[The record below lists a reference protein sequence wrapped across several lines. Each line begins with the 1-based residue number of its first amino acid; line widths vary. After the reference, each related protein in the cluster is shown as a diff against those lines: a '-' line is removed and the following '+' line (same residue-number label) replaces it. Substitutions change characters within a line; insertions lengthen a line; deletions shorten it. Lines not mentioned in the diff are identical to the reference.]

1 MRLQDRVAVVTGG
14 AHGIGAAYCEG
25 LAREGA
31 HVVVADLDGS
41 AARGVADRLSQ
52 DGPEA
57 LAVEADVADEGAVRR
72 MVATVDER
80 FGRADVL
87 INNAAMFSRVPMS
100 RVGIDDLT
108 VDEWDRIMTINL
120 RSVFLCCREVLPV
133 MRRRGSGSIINIS
146 SGTVFNGPPTRI
158 HYVTTK
164 AGVVGFT
171 RVLARE
177 VGPAGIRVN
186 AIAPGSTL
194 SEEDPS
200 EEVVRMREGPVHERA
215 LARIE
220 RPADL
225 VGTAL
230 FLASDDSGFMTGQ
243 TLIVDGGVAMR

>member
-1 MRLQDRVAVVTGG
+1 MRLEDRIALVTGG
-14 AHGIGAAYCEG
+14 AHGIGAAYGEG

-31 HVVVADLDGS
+31 HVVVADLDGEG
-41 AARGVADRLSQ
+41 ATRVAEQLSQ
-52 DGPEA
+52 DGPAA
-57 LAVEADVADEGAVRR
+57 LAVQTDVADEQQVQRLI
-72 MVATVDER
+72 ATVTER
-80 FGRADVL
+80 FGRVDVL

-100 RVGIDDLT
+100 RVGIEDLT
-108 VDEWDRIMTINL
+108 VDEWDRMMTINL

-133 MRRRGSGSIINIS
+133 MRRQGSGSIVNIA

-177 VGPAGIRVN
+177 VGGDGIRVN

-200 EEVVRMREGPVHERA
+200 PDVVRMREGPVRERA
-215 LARIE
+215 LARVE

-230 FLASDDSGFMTGQ
+230 FLASDDSAFMTGQ
-243 TLIVDGGVAMR
+243 TLIVDGGVAMH

>member
-14 AHGIGAAYCEG
+14 AHGIGAAYGEG

-31 HVVVADLDGS
+31 HVVVADLDGP

-100 RVGIDDLT
+100 RVGVEDLT

-133 MRRRGSGSIINIS
+133 MRRQGSGSIINIS

>member
-25 LAREGA
+25 LAKEGA
-31 HVVVADLDGS
+31 HVVVADLDG
-41 AARGVADRLSQ
+41 AGAGGVAERLSQ
-52 DGPEA
+52 DGPAA
-57 LAVEADVADEGAVRR
+57 LAVEADVADEGAVRG
-72 MVATVDER
+72 MVAAAGER
-80 FGRADVL
+80 FGRIDVL

-100 RVGIDDLT
+100 RVGIEGLT

-120 RSVFLCCREVLPV
+120 RSVFLCCREVLPG
-133 MRRRGSGSIINIS
+133 MRQQGSGSIINIA

-194 SEEDPS
+194 SEENPS
-200 EEVVRMREGPVHERA
+200 EEVVRMREGPVRERA
-215 LARIE
+215 LGRVE
-220 RPADL
+220 TPADL

-230 FLASDDSGFMTGQ
+230 FLASDDSAFMTGQ
-243 TLIVDGGVAMR
+243 TLIVDGGVAMH

>member
-1 MRLQDRVAVVTGG
+1 MRLQDRIALVTGG
-14 AHGIGAAYCEG
+14 AHGIGAAYCDG

-31 HVVVADLDGS
+31 HVVVADLDGE
-41 AARGVADRLSQ
+41 AASGLADRLSQ
-52 DGPEA
+52 DGPA
-57 LAVEADVADEGAVRR
+57 SLAVETDVADEQQVKKLF
-72 MVATVDER
+72 ATVGER
-80 FGRADVL
+80 FGRVDVL

-100 RVGIDDLT
+100 RVGIEDLT
-108 VDEWDRIMTINL
+108 VDEWDRMMTINL
-120 RSVFLCCREVLPV
+120 RSVFLCCREVLPL
-133 MRRRGSGSIINIS
+133 MRRQGSGSIINIS
-146 SGTVFNGPPTRI
+146 SGTAFNGPPTRI

-177 VGPAGIRVN
+177 VGGDGIRVN

-194 SEEDPS
+194 SEENPS
-200 EEVVRMREGPVHERA
+200 PEVVRMREGPVHERS
-215 LARIE
+215 LARVE

-243 TLIVDGGVAMR
+243 TLIVDGGVAMH

>member
-31 HVVVADLDGS
+31 HVVVADLDG
-41 AARGVADRLSQ
+41 AAAQGVAERLSQ
-52 DGPEA
+52 DGPGA

-72 MVATVDER
+72 VVSTVSER
-80 FGRADVL
+80 FGRVDVL

-100 RVGIDDLT
+100 RVGIEDLT
-108 VDEWDRIMTINL
+108 LDEWDRMMTINL
-120 RSVFLCCREVLPV
+120 RSVFLCCREVLPG
-133 MRRRGSGSIINIS
+133 MRQQGSGSIINIT

-194 SEEDPS
+194 SEENPS
-200 EEVVRMREGPVHERA
+200 EEVVRMREGPVRERS

-230 FLASDDSGFMTGQ
+230 FLASDDSAFMTGQ
-243 TLIVDGGVAMR
+243 TLIVDGGVAMH